1 MDNKNAKKWIKL
13 HSKGQ
18 SLKMGILIVSNVLFS
33 LLSVLFAIAVKII
46 IDGATNLDAVAGR
59 TSIIKGS
66 ILIGSIVLLQFVFR
80 IIINYLVDHIKGK
93 LEIAFKSHLFGD
105 ILKKNYQKITDYHS
119 GDLLNRLNTDVAVVA
134 DGVTTI
140 VPNVVS
146 ATCRLICAIVA
157 IVILDWIFA
166 CVFVVAGLLVYLTL
180 TLMRAKLKSFHK
192 QSQATSGK
200 THSFMQE
207 TIENLLAVK
216 VFSAN
221 KNVTDNADNLQRENF
236 DVKMKRAKYSVGGHA
251 IYNMIFSLGY
261 IFALIYGAFKIYNG
275 VLGYGSLSA
284 ILQLVNNVQVPF
296 ASLSNVIPK
305 YYAMLASAERILEIE
320 SIENED
326 QSLLENRDFVYQ
338 NLKDIIVND
347 LKFSYDKEIILQ
359 DASLTISKGDRVLIE
374 GESGIGK
381 STFIKLLL
389 DVYKPESGNLVLNCD
404 DTQIPISETTR
415 NLFSYVPQQNLLFS
429 GTLYDNL
436 TFINKTA
443 TEEQINNALK
453 ISCADE
459 FVSDIK
465 GGLDAKVG
473 ENGLGLSEGQI
484 QRVAIARAII
494 SGAPVMLLDESTS
507 ALDETTEKKILYN
520 LNTLKDKTLIL
531 ISHKKTAREICNKVI
546 KIQDKKFLDP
556 RKLR

>member
-1 MDNKNAKKWIKL
+1 MDNKTAKKWIKL

-46 IDGATNLDAVAGR
+46 IDGATNVDPIIGKAN
-59 TSIIKGS
+59 IIKGS

-80 IIINYLVDHIKGK
+80 VVINYLVDHIKGK
-93 LEIAFKSHLFGD
+93 LEIAYKSHLFGD
-105 ILKKNYQKITDYHS
+105 ILKKNYQKITAYHS
-119 GDLLNRLNTDVAVVA
+119 GDLLNRLNNDVTVVSDA
-134 DGVTTI
+134 VTTI

-146 ATCRLICAIVA
+146 AVCRLVCAVVA
-157 IVILDWIFA
+157 IVILDWVFA
-166 CVFVVAGLLVYLTL
+166 IAFVVAGLLVYVTL
-180 TLMRAKLKSFHK
+180 TLMRTKLKNFHK
-192 QSQATSGK
+192 QSQTTNGK

-221 KNVTDNADNLQRENF
+221 KNVTEKSDKLQSDNF
-236 DVKMKRAKYSVGGHA
+236 DIKMKRAKYSVTGHA

-261 IFALIYGAFKIYNG
+261 IFALIYGAFKIFNG

-320 SIENED
+320 NIENE
-326 QSLLENRDFVYQ
+326 QQVLLENRDLVY
-338 NLKDIIVND
+338 ND
-347 LKFSYDKEIILQ
+347 LQSITINDLTFAYDKEVVLSNANLVIN
-359 DASLTISKGDRVLIE
+359 KGERVLIE

-389 DVYKPESGNLVLNCD
+389 GVYKPCSGELVLNGKD
-404 DTQIPISETTR
+404 FKYQVGEQTR

-429 GTLYDNL
+429 GTIYDNL
-436 TFINKTA
+436 TFINENA
-443 TEEQINNALK
+443 TIEQINNALK

-459 FVSDIK
+459 FVSELSD
-465 GGLDAKVG
+465 GLNTKVG

-484 QRVAIARAII
+484 QRIAIARAII

-507 ALDETTEKKILYN
+507 ALDHQTERKLLEN
-520 LNTLKDKTLIL
+520 LKNLQEKTIIF
-531 ISHKKTAREICNKVI
+531 ISHKTSAREICNKII
-546 KIQDKKFLDP
+546 KIQDKNFVQ
-556 RKLR
+556 

>member
-1 MDNKNAKKWIKL
+1 MDNKTAKKWIKL

-46 IDGATNLDAVAGR
+46 IDGATNVDPIIGKAN
-59 TSIIKGS
+59 IIKGS

-80 IIINYLVDHIKGK
+80 VVINYLVDHIKGK
-93 LEIAFKSHLFGD
+93 LEIAYKSHLFGD
-105 ILKKNYQKITDYHS
+105 ILKKNYQKITAYHS
-119 GDLLNRLNTDVAVVA
+119 GDLLNRLNNDVTVVSDA
-134 DGVTTI
+134 VTTI

-146 ATCRLICAIVA
+146 AVCRLVCAVVA
-157 IVILDWIFA
+157 IVILDWVFA
-166 CVFVVAGLLVYLTL
+166 IAFVVAGLLVYVTL
-180 TLMRAKLKSFHK
+180 TLMRTKLKNFHK
-192 QSQATSGK
+192 QSQTTNGK

-221 KNVTDNADNLQRENF
+221 KNVTEKSDKLQSDNF
-236 DVKMKRAKYSVGGHA
+236 DIKMKRAKYSVTGHA

-261 IFALIYGAFKIYNG
+261 IFALIYGAFKIFNG

-320 SIENED
+320 NIENE
-326 QSLLENRDFVYQ
+326 QQVLLENRDLVY
-338 NLKDIIVND
+338 ND
-347 LKFSYDKEIILQ
+347 LQSITINDLTFAYDKEIVLSNANLVIN
-359 DASLTISKGDRVLIE
+359 KGERVLIE

-389 DVYKPESGNLVLNCD
+389 GVYKPCSGELVLNGKD
-404 DTQIPISETTR
+404 FKYQVGEQTR

-429 GTLYDNL
+429 GTIYDNL
-436 TFINKTA
+436 TFINENA
-443 TEEQINNALK
+443 TIEQINNALK

-459 FVSDIK
+459 FVSELSD
-465 GGLDAKVG
+465 GLNTKVG

-484 QRVAIARAII
+484 QRIAIARAII

-507 ALDETTEKKILYN
+507 ALDHETERKLLENLKNLQEKTI
-520 LNTLKDKTLIL
+520 IF
-531 ISHKKTAREICNKVI
+531 ISHKTSAREICNKII
-546 KIQDKKFLDP
+546 KIQDKNFVQ
-556 RKLR
+556 

>member
-1 MDNKNAKKWIKL
+1 MDNKTAKKWIKL

-46 IDGATNLDAVAGR
+46 IDGATNADPVLGKAN
-59 TSIIKGS
+59 IIKGS

-80 IIINYLVDHIKGK
+80 VVINYLVDHIKGK
-93 LEIAFKSHLFGD
+93 LEIAYKSHLFGD
-105 ILKKNYQKITDYHS
+105 ILKKNYQKITAYHS
-119 GDLLNRLNTDVAVVA
+119 GDLLNRLNNDVTVVSDA
-134 DGVTTI
+134 VTTI

-146 ATCRLICAIVA
+146 AVCRLVCAVVA
-157 IVILDWIFA
+157 IVILDWVFA
-166 CVFVVAGLLVYLTL
+166 IAFVVAGLLVYVTL
-180 TLMRAKLKSFHK
+180 TLMRTKLKNFHK
-192 QSQATSGK
+192 QSQTTNGK

-221 KNVTDNADNLQRENF
+221 KNVTEKSDKLQSDNF
-236 DVKMKRAKYSVGGHA
+236 DIKMKRAKYSVTGHA

-261 IFALIYGAFKIYNG
+261 IFALIYGAFKIFNG

-320 SIENED
+320 NIENE
-326 QSLLENRDFVYQ
+326 QQVLLENRDLVY
-338 NLKDIIVND
+338 ND
-347 LKFSYDKEIILQ
+347 LQRITISDLSFAYDKEIVLSNANLVIN
-359 DASLTISKGDRVLIE
+359 KGERVLIE

-389 DVYKPESGNLVLNCD
+389 GVYKPCSGELVLNGKDFYC
-404 DTQIPISETTR
+404 QVGEQTR

-429 GTLYDNL
+429 GTIYDNL
-436 TFINKTA
+436 TFINENA
-443 TEEQINNALK
+443 TIEQINNALK

-459 FVSDIK
+459 FVSELSD
-465 GGLDAKVG
+465 GLNTKVG

-484 QRVAIARAII
+484 QRIAIARAII

-507 ALDETTEKKILYN
+507 ALDHETERKLLENLKNLQEKTI
-520 LNTLKDKTLIL
+520 IF
-531 ISHKKTAREICNKVI
+531 ISHKTSAREICNKII
-546 KIQDKKFLDP
+546 KIQDKNFVQ
-556 RKLR
+556 

>member
-1 MDNKNAKKWIKL
+1 MDNKNAKSWIKL

-18 SLKMGILIVSNVLFS
+18 SLKMGVLIVSNVLFS

-46 IDGATNLDAVAGR
+46 IDGATNPDSVVGK
-59 TSIIKGS
+59 SDIIKGS
-66 ILIGSIVLLQFVFR
+66 VLIGGIVILQFVFR
-80 IIINYLVDHIKGK
+80 IVINYLIDHIKAK
-93 LEIAFKSHLFGD
+93 LEISYKSHLFGD

-140 VPNVVS
+140 IPNVVS
-146 ATCRLICAIVA
+146 AVCRLVCAVVA

-192 QSQATSGK
+192 QSQSTSGK

-221 KNVTDNADNLQRENF
+221 KNVTDNSDKLQRENF
-236 DVKMKRAKYSVGGHA
+236 DVKMKRAKYSVVGHA
-251 IYNMIFSLGY
+251 VYNMIFSLGY

-305 YYAMLASAERILEIE
+305 YYAMVASAERILDIE
-320 SIENED
+320 NIENED
-326 QSLLENRDFVYQ
+326 QNLLEDRDFVYSEMTS
-338 NLKDIIVND
+338 ITATD
-347 LKFSYDKEIILQ
+347 LVFSYEKEIVL
-359 DASLTISKGDRVLIE
+359 DKASLTINKGDCVLIE

-389 DVYKPESGNLVLNCD
+389 GVYKPESGNLTINCKN
-404 DTQIPISETTR
+404 TQYALSETTR

-429 GTLYDNL
+429 GSIYDNL
-436 TFINKTA
+436 TFINKNA
-443 TEEQINNALK
+443 TTKQIEEALK

-459 FVSDIK
+459 FVNDIK
-465 GGLDAKVG
+465 GGLNAKVG

-484 QRVAIARAII
+484 QRIAIARAII

-507 ALDETTEKKILYN
+507 ALDETTEKKLLHN
-520 LNTLKDKTLIL
+520 LKSLKNKTLIL
-531 ISHKKTAREICNKVI
+531 ISHKNLAREICNRVV
-546 KIQDKKFLDP
+546 KIQEKKIVE
-556 RKLR
+556 